1 MGGSAGRRK
10 GCRHRSSLT
19 ASVFSNSSSSP
30 NLSSPELRAV
40 AVSSDPIAVDQHPT
54 AANNVRAVFAIA
66 AVVIVLDQVTK
77 IWAVAALDDGAIDLF
92 WTLRFRLIFN
102 TGAAFSLGDGAGRW
116 LGLVVIGVVIAVIFY
131 ARSVSDRLPRLLLGM
146 ILGGA
151 IGNLIDRIFRAEDGF
166 LSGGVVDFIDLQ
178 WWPVFNIADIA
189 VVLGAIGFGLLSLRE
204 P

>member
-1 MGGSAGRRK
+1 MSA
-10 GCRHRSSLT
+10 SS
-19 ASVFSNSSSSP
+19 N
-30 NLSSPELRAV
+30 LRAV
-40 AVSSDPIAVDQHPT
+40 
-54 AANNVRAVFAIA
+54 FLLA
-66 AVVIVLDQVTK
+66 AVVIAIDQITK

-102 TGAAFSLGDGAGRW
+102 TGAAFSLGDGSGRW
-116 LGLVVIGVVIAVIFY
+116 LGVLVVGVIIAVIWF
-131 ARSVSDRLPRLLLGM
+131 ARGVSKRLPRFLLGL

-178 WWPVFNIADIA
+178 WWPVFNVADMA
-189 VVLGAIGFGLLSLRE
+189 VVVGAIGFGLLSLRE